1 MKYFVE
7 QRACANKYNP
17 KEEERGAIKDVG
29 TSKFWGSGKVIE
41 YRFASIGKEGLLEV
55 IVIL

>member
-1 MKYFVE
+1 MHRIMKYFVE

-29 TSKFWGSGKVIE
+29 TSKFWGSGK
-41 YRFASIGKEGLLEV
+41 KEKAALSV
-55 IVIL
+55 SHHRDNP